1 MKIGFDNS
9 AVNDAIR
16 RRPELRFNLTKQH
29 GSPTMMQS
37 GLGEGSPETNGFM
50 NNQIAS
56 SSKSFKAMRFMLN
69 RIGG

>member
-1 MKIGFDNS
+1 MRIDFENS

-16 RRPELRFNLTKQH
+16 SRPELRFNLTKQH
-29 GSPTMMQS
+29 GSPTMMQA
-37 GLGEGSPETNGFM
+37 GLGMGINIDNGFLD
-50 NNQIAS
+50 NRIAE